1 MRSRENRRILLI
13 VRGHIGDL
21 IQATPALREL
31 RRHLPDAHIAVLVN
45 EFAREVLDGSPYVDE
60 VIVGFAYRQ
69 RTRRERVGD
78 LFRLVRTLR
87 GRFDTVVA
95 LRNAPA
101 SWPALALAIGART
114 RVGFDRPPPLGW
126 LVTHKAT
133 RAPRG
138 STNRIRNV
146 LALRPLGVEGA
157 PVYEPL
163 PADPSVHT
171 SVEEILTSVGL
182 TPGAS
187 PYAVLQVSCD
197 WGCNELRSDK
207 WAAIVDGL
215 ATTQGLA
222 SVVVGL
228 DEPTQQAKFAEIH
241 GQAEHPPISLLG
253 RTTLPELFEVVRQ
266 SSLVVATDSA
276 LTQVALAEQVP
287 SVIMFGIEPVDPNG
301 PLPEERA
308 RMEVV
313 QHWDGPELAPTPNP
327 HCQFDCSSCHWEHCR
342 ENSSLAQTAPE
353 EVLVRAG
360 ATLRRHASAAPES
373 GAG

>member
-1 MRSRENRRILLI
+1 MRSRENSRILLI

-45 EFAREVLDGSPYVDE
+45 EFARDVLNGSPYVDE
-60 VIVGFAYRQ
+60 VIVGFAYRE
-69 RTRRERVGD
+69 RTRRERVAD
-78 LFRLVRTLR
+78 LFRLVRTLA

-101 SWPALALAIGART
+101 SWPALALAIRART

-138 STNRIRNV
+138 SSNRLRN
-146 LALRPLGVEGA
+146 LAALGPLGVEGA
-157 PVYEPL
+157 PAYEPL
-163 PADPSVHT
+163 PADPSVRT
-171 SVEEILTSVGL
+171 SVNEVLASVGV
-182 TPGAS
+182 TPGAD

-215 ATTQGLA
+215 ATTKRLA
-222 SVVVGL
+222 SVIVGL
-228 DEPTQQAKFAEIH
+228 DEPTQQAKVAEIVAR
-241 GQAEHPPISLLG
+241 AEHPPISLLG

-266 SSLVVATDSA
+266 ASLVVATDSA

-287 SVIMFGIEPVDPNG
+287 AVVMFGIEPVDPNG
-301 PLPEERA
+301 PLPAERE

-313 QHWDGPELAPTPNP
+313 QHWEGPDLAPTPNS
-327 HCQFDCSSCHWEHCR
+327 HCRFNSSSCHWEHCR
-342 ENSSLAQTAPE
+342 ENSSLARTEPE

-360 ATLRRHASAAPES
+360 ATLGRRASAAPE
-373 GAG
+373 AG